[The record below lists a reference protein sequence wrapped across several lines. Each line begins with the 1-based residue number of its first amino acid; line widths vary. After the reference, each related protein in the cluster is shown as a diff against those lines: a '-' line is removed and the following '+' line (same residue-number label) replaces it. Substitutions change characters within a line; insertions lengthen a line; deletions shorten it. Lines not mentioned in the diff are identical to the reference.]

1 MAVDWSVHYDAIYA
15 ALGVAATIIAPSSA
29 GQIEVTAIDKT
40 AGVTVADEIE
50 VHSVKPA
57 ATVRMAELIANNFDK
72 VDLDGG
78 SITLNGKTWR
88 IRNHL
93 PRPSPAGED
102 VGELYLF
109 LSAA

>member
-1 MAVDWSVHYDAIYA
+1 MVDWSIHYNAIYD
-15 ALGVAATIIAPSSA
+15 ALGVTATIIAPSSA
-29 GQIEVTAIDKT
+29 GQIDVVAIDKT
-40 AGVTVADEIE
+40 AGIAVADEVE
-50 VHSVKPA
+50 VHSVRPA
-57 ATVRMAELIANNFDK
+57 AVVRMAELIANSFDK

-88 IRNHL
+88 IKNHM
-93 PRPSPAGED
+93 PRPSPSGED